1 MKKIIDNIYGYI
13 CYITD
18 LKNPMN
24 VVATFCR
31 ILVYF
36 KIFSSII
43 LGANRAFEIFL
54 LFINCIATLIAIL
67 GYMTFGR
74 KGQLTRKPTIK
85 VVSKK
90 FSEKLN
96 NERKDTIEFYEKMSK
111 EEKIEILESF
121 IETLEDSIE
130 SAKRELEELK
140 NGE

>member
-74 KGQLTRKPTIK
+74 KGQLARKPTIK